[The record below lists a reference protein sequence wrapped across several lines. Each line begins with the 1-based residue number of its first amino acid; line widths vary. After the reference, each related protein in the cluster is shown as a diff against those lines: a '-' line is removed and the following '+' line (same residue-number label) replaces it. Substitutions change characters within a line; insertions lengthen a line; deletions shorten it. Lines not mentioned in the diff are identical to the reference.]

1 MSAWQLSRDSDGEKW
16 LETKWG
22 DQGEPLIVKL
32 KLEQR
37 AGGEGIGEVGI
48 IWGRARQAKAIAT
61 AKTQSQEVP
70 SVAGEQR
77 GAQCGWCREMMMGKV

>member
-1 MSAWQLSRDSDGEKW
+1 MN
-16 LETKWG
+16 
-22 DQGEPLIVKL
+22 LIVKL

-37 AGGEGIGEVGI
+37 AGGEGMSQVGI
-48 IWGRARQAKAIAT
+48 SGGRARQAQAIAT

-77 GAQCGWCREMMMGKV
+77 GAQCGWCREMMMGRV